1 MSAAPP
7 RVWCSAQVHGSALPG
22 AEAVNAALA
31 KAFDALG
38 PADFSHCTHHV
49 GGRWENLYLDDRD
62 RLPGLALI
70 LAHAEACA
78 RSILAVPGP
87 LRCGFWLNAQDPGQ
101 STSEHNHDEND
112 ELLSGVYYIRVPPES
127 GDLVLL
133 DGALTSRVR
142 PAEGMFLFFPPSLVH
157 RVEANRSGSR
167 RLSLAF
173 NFGPAEGA

>member
-1 MSAAPP
+1 VSTDPP
-7 RVWCSAQVHGSALPG
+7 RVWSSARVHGSRLPG
-22 AEAVNAALA
+22 AGTVNAALA
-31 KAFDALG
+31 AAFEALG
-38 PADFSHCTHHV
+38 PEDFSRRTHHV

-62 RLPGLALI
+62 RLPGVGLI

-78 RSILAVPGP
+78 REILAVRGA

-112 ELLSGVYYIRVPPES
+112 ELLSGVYYVRVPPES

-133 DGALTSRVR
+133 DGALTTRVS
-142 PAEGMFLFFPPSLVH
+142 PAEGMFLFFPPPLVH
-157 RVEANRSGSR
+157 RVEANRSRSR

-173 NFGPAEGA
+173 NFGPGG